1 MVASNQMSPGLLAG
15 DAMYQG
21 NKGMINNYLSSDRKY
36 RPEVTAA
43 LMGNIDVETG
53 GSFDYL
59 QEQSGGGPGRGLFQ
73 LEGSKKEDYNNYLN
87 DNGLEDSPRAQLDY
101 MHETIYG
108 DLQDE
113 IGRGNA
119 AKLRKIFETGNVEE
133 ITKAFEEIWERPGI
147 PHSDRRLASAKSFIN
162 ES

>member
-1 MVASNQMSPGLLAG
+1 MSSGLLAG
-15 DAMYQG
+15 DVMYQA
-21 NKGMINNYLSSDRKY
+21 NQGMIKDYFSNDRKY

-59 QEQSGGGPGRGLFQ
+59 QEQGGGGPGQGLFQ
-73 LEGSKKEDYNNYLN
+73 LEGSKKKSYNNYLN
-87 DNGLEDSPRAQLDY
+87 DNGFEDSPRAQLDY

-108 DLQDE
+108 DLQTE
-113 IGRGNA
+113 IGEGNA
-119 AKLRKIFETGNVEE
+119 AKLRKIFETGTVEE

-147 PHSDRRLASAKSFIN
+147 PHSDRRLASAKSFITD
-162 ES
+162 S